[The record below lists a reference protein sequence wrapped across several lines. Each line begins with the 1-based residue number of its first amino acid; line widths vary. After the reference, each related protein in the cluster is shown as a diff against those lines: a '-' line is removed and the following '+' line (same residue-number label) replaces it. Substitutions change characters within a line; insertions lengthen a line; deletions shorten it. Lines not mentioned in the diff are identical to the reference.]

1 VKPTRR
7 ELVEWI
13 RDSVNQI
20 EMSEGV
26 FLNVVLRNPEE
37 IQKYVSQNQLQEGDE
52 EMQEEGQQEDE
63 YELIHDNDYDFDTL
77 S

>member
-1 VKPTRR
+1 MKPTRR